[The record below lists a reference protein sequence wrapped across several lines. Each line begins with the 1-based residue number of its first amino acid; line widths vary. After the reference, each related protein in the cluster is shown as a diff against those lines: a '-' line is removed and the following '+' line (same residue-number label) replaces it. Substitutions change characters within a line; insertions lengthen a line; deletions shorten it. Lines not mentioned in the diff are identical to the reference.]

1 MTLSQQIITIAM
13 CVLGT
18 MLTRFLPFAVFQFQT
33 SNAAIHSI
41 FRKSTAWCDFFHAGG
56 LLPATC
62 FLTAGQSWITGADRN
77 SSDSWTS
84 PVEKTN
90 VVVYC
95 RRYGLLYASYPVYLL
110 RKTRI

>member
-18 MLTRFLPFAVFQFQT
+18 MLTRFLPFAVFSSKRPTPPYIQYLGKVLPG
-33 SNAAIHSI
+33 AIFSMLVVYCLRHVS
-41 FRKSTAWCDFFHAGG
+41 
-56 LLPATC
+56 
-62 FLTAGQSWITGADRN
+62 GADRN

-84 PVEKTN
+84 PLEKTN

>member
-18 MLTRFLPFAVFQFQT
+18 MLTRFLPFAV
-33 SNAAIHSI
+33 

>member
-18 MLTRFLPFAVFQFQT
+18 MLTRFLPFAVFSSKRPTPPYIQYLG
-33 SNAAIHSI
+33 
-41 FRKSTAWCDFFHAGG
+41 KV
-56 LLPATC
+56 LPGATC
-62 FLTAGQSWITGADRN
+62 FLTAGQSWVTGADCN
-77 SSDSWTS
+77 SSDSWTA

>member
-18 MLTRFLPFAVFQFQT
+18 MLTRFLPFAVFSSKRPTPPYIQYLGKVLPG
-33 SNAAIHSI
+33 AIFSM
-41 FRKSTAWCDFFHAGG
+41 
-56 LLPATC
+56 LVV
-62 FLTAGQSWITGADRN
+62 LTAGQSWVTGADRN

-84 PVEKTN
+84 PLEKTN